1 MSNQTHKDRRIMKLK
16 ISAVVLGAIATMS
29 ISAVHAGL
37 KFDHTLTNT
46 RAMHQSSVAQ
56 VIDTIAAVHQL
67 KVAMPESAAN
77 VKIARNT
84 SILGAHPTEDIRLL
98 TDAMSQEQGPFS
110 YRIDLTKRLLEVKPR
125 HVGEPLIVTVFDPL
139 FAGQSYAEVSMEQTP
154 VSTPVPQELRQARNM
169 EHPVSVDS
177 GLAVMEHATTPV
189 LDSEVDNGVDSH
201 AAKELA
207 AAVGLQTPT
216 APAEIEKMPA
226 QTSSEPVAAEPVM
239 AEQATPAPMVEEQ
252 PTPAPPVK
260 MKLVIQKNQMLSDAL
275 RQFLEPLGWKL
286 EWTLVQEDLMA
297 GAYGEYVGES
307 YVEVFN
313 QILPKLGLVADI
325 YNPSKVVVIKARTT
339 P

>member
-1 MSNQTHKDRRIMKLK
+1 MKLK

-29 ISAVHAGL
+29 ISAANAGL

-46 RAMHQSSVAQ
+46 RAMHQTSVSQ

-77 VKIARNT
+77 VKIPRNT

-98 TDAMSQEQGPFS
+98 TQAMSQEKGPFS
-110 YRIDLTKRLLEVKPR
+110 YRIDLNKRLLEVKPR

-139 FAGQSYAEVSMEQTP
+139 FAAPSRAEFSMEGTP
-154 VSTPVPQELRQARNM
+154 VSSSVAKELRQARNM

-177 GLAVMEHATTPV
+177 GLAVMEHATSPV
-189 LDSEVDNGVDSH
+189 LDSDVDSASGVDSQ

-207 AAVGLQTPT
+207 AAVGLEVPT
-216 APAEIEKMPA
+216 APAVSTIPA
-226 QTSSEPVAAEPVM
+226 QASPAPVVAEPVM
-239 AEQATPAPMVEEQ
+239 AEQAAAAPVVEE
-252 PTPAPPVK
+252 PPKPAAPVK
-260 MKLVIQKNQMLSDAL
+260 LKLVIQKNQMLSDAL
-275 RQFLEPLGWKL
+275 RQFLEPQGWKL

-297 GAYGEYVGES
+297 GAYGEYVGEG